1 MAAPA
6 IAAPHPAGAFGSPN
20 DELCG
25 GSWGVTAG

>member
-1 MAAPA
+1 MAAPFA
-6 IAAPHPAGAFGSPN
+6 TTHAAGTLGSG